1 MPRKIKQFPRKES
14 VLWKSKQFPK
24 LQVIRVETENKTH
37 YIDIIEVRLG
47 NKTITSRKVGGS
59 ESFHYC
65 VLVSTCFAQGYEQAM
80 MDAAQAIIEIV
91 WE

>member
-1 MPRKIKQFPRKES
+1 MPRKTKQFPRKES

-37 YIDIIEVRLG
+37 YIDIIEVRVG
-47 NKTITSRKVGGS
+47 KKIITSYKCSAFDGFPMRAAV
-59 ESFHYC
+59 H
-65 VLVSTCFAQGYEQAM
+65 FAQGYEKAM
-80 MDAAQAIIEIV
+80 LGAGQAIIEII